1 MEGLS
6 RFHMEN
12 QAIQKRIATALERI
26 ADAVEGGKKLVLNV
40 SLDGKALTEQVV
52 KSMPRVLADRRK
64 PKAKAKQP
72 KPRSDVSHLTD
83 EQLEV
88 IRLSKRRVRMDSV
101 WHRKAGKAGVMVV
114 TVVGRGVTH
123 AILNHR
129 DTGKDSRSR
138 YDYFATGIEG
148 VHPQWQ
154 KGEPSK

>member
-1 MEGLS
+1 MNEGLS
-6 RFHMEN
+6 RFDMEN
-12 QAIQKRIATALERI
+12 QAIQKRIAAALERI
-26 ADAVEGGKKLVLNV
+26 ADAVEGGKQLVLNV
-40 SLDGKALTEQVV
+40 TLDGKALTEQVV

-64 PKAKAKQP
+64 PKPKP
-72 KPRSDVSHLTD
+72 KPRQDVSHLSD

>member
-1 MEGLS
+1 MNEGLS
-6 RFHMEN
+6 RFDMEN
-12 QAIQKRIATALERI
+12 QAIQKRIAAALERI
-26 ADAVEGGKKLVLNV
+26 ADAVEGGKQLVLNV
-40 SLDGKALTEQVV
+40 TLDGKALTEQVV
-52 KSMPRVLADRRK
+52 KSMPRVLADRCK
-64 PKAKAKQP
+64 PKPKP
-72 KPRSDVSHLTD
+72 KPRQDVSHLSD

>member
-1 MEGLS
+1 MSLS
-6 RFHMEN
+6 RHDMDTLAVQRR
-12 QAIQKRIATALERI
+12 QADAMERI
-26 ADAVEGGKKLVLNV
+26 A
-40 SLDGKALTEQVV
+40 KALEGLNPVIRFHVDGRTISQAVLKDV
-52 KSMPRVLADRRK
+52 PRVLAERRK
-64 PKAKAKQP
+64 VAKPTTPKSEVA
-72 KPRSDVSHLTD
+72 HLTD

-101 WHRKAGKAGVMVV
+101 WHRKAGKAGTMIV

-129 DTGKDSRSR
+129 ETGRDSRSR
-138 YDYFATGIEG
+138 YDYFATGIDG

>member
-1 MEGLS
+1 MNEGLS
-6 RFHMEN
+6 RFDMEN
-12 QAIQKRIATALERI
+12 QAIQKRIAAALERI
-26 ADAVEGGKKLVLNV
+26 ADAVEGGKQLVLNV
-40 SLDGKALTEQVV
+40 TLDGKALTEQVV
-52 KSMPRVLADRRK
+52 KSMPRVLADRRRK
-64 PKAKAKQP
+64 PKSKP
-72 KPRSDVSHLTD
+72 KPRQDVSHLSD